1 MRAIEQSRES
11 RAERIRLLSM
21 VDVLEPL
28 MSEQTDLLLQR
39 TQERAFGRGE
49 TVYALGDASE
59 AVFLLLTGRIRLYG
73 ILGGQELTF
82 EVVRAGTM
90 FGIASLMERTH
101 DEYALALEPSQVGV
115 LGLNDFW
122 HLVRQN
128 PEVNARLLKVL
139 GDRLRMTRGRMADI
153 ALKETPARLASL
165 ILDLVQ
171 SEGVVTR
178 EGHYKIVA
186 HYTHEQLAAMIGAN
200 RGSVTRAFR
209 RLQDSGCVRLI
220 RRLIYVVDL
229 DALKRR
235 ASAG

>member
-1 MRAIEQSRES
+1 
-11 RAERIRLLSM
+11 M

-28 MSEQTDLLLQR
+28 MSEQTDLLVQR

-73 ILGGQELTF
+73 MVGGQELTF

-128 PEVNARLLKVL
+128 PQVNARLLKVL

-165 ILDLVQ
+165 IL
-171 SEGVVTR
+171 EGGRQCWAWCCSTFSTSSPRSLSPCSWGSSSRGTRHGRREPLMRRYCECSRQRKKSIVSSGVRGSGQIPTR
-178 EGHYKIVA
+178 EK
-186 HYTHEQLAAMIGAN
+186 
-200 RGSVTRAFR
+200 RW
-209 RLQDSGCVRLI
+209 I
-220 RRLIYVVDL
+220 R
-229 DALKRR
+229 
-235 ASAG
+235 S